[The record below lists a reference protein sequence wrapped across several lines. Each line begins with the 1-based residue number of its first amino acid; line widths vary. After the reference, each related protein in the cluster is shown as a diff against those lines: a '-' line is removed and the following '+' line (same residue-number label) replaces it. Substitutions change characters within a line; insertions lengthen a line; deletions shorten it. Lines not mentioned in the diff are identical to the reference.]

1 MERRLNRIMAYSLLM
16 LLACFVFGVALL
28 GPSQWRQL
36 ARCGVDRIKV
46 MATERAG
53 LPGTDPR
60 IRIFNDEELAA
71 VVNEAHKAGLWVVA
85 HAHGDEGAAA
95 AVRAGVHCIEHGT
108 YLATTPFG
116 L

>member
-1 MERRLNRIMAYSLLM
+1 MLCFWRRAAWPKPVAAATRSLRR
-16 LLACFVFGVALL
+16 GSDQ
-28 GPSQWRQL
+28 GD
-36 ARCGVDRIKV
+36 GY
-46 MATERAG
+46 RASWI
-53 LPGTDPR
+53 GTDPR

-85 HAHGDEGAAA
+85 HAHGDAGAAA